1 MLNSYIYF
9 LIFPKIYFKMYP
21 QYFFQ
26 YFLQNLFLFHFLT
39 FLLQIL
45 SYVFCF
51 RKTFYTH
58 ILYLYIFV
66 KYCYK
71 FYLHL
76 YVLYII
82 FYLNKLY
89 NFQFSLSNCDLDL
102 MRRLASLR
110 TSKCILKVYEFGWY
124 PSQVWRPAMQFTV
137 KLT

>member
-1 MLNSYIYF
+1 MGLTYLKWKNFYAQLLYIF
-9 LIFPKIYFKMYP
+9 SNFPLDFISRTLS

-45 SYVFCF
+45 AYAFCF

-110 TSKCILKVYEFGWY
+110 TSKCILKVYEFG
-124 PSQVWRPAMQFTV
+124 
-137 KLT
+137 